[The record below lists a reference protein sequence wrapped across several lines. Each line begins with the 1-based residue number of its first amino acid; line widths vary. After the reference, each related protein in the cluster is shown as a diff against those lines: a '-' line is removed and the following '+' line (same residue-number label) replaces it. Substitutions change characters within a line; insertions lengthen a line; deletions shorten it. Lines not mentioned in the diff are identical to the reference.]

1 LLARLFDVQI
11 ELQAG
16 LFHGLYFLRP
26 GLRQA
31 HMQRSYAEFP

>member
-16 LFHGLYFLRP
+16 LFHDNYCLR
-26 GLRQA
+26 
-31 HMQRSYAEFP
+31 